1 MKHLLLTIVFF
12 LLNSNLYAQPVLK
25 PSIGIASLP
34 SDSDTICSFTPYLGD
49 FDTSGYNIGDTI
61 PDFTLYTLSGTP
73 VNIQTVLGQGKPVLL
88 ISGSLTCPVFRE
100 KLPDINNMY
109 NLYAGQL
116 EIFIIYGME
125 AHPTDP
131 SPYSGA
137 VWITNKN
144 QQEGILYPQ
153 PITYGERKALAD
165 TLHTLGS
172 ISPDI
177 LIDGACNE
185 WLMNFGPAPNN
196 AYLIDTTGIIYEKQG
211 WYHKIPD
218 DMYCEID
225 SLIGT
230 NSGMCNAAGNNGT
243 FSFAYPG
250 DTIDY
255 GTTGDVLAVH
265 ATLSNNSSTD
275 NVVIDIIR
283 WQVNVPIG
291 WTTAMCLDVCLPP
304 HVDTTQLTIIPGAT
318 QDFTFYFYTDPIQNG
333 IGHAYIGFKNT
344 NIPQNKFFRKFWGET
359 SKVTSSDKTDI
370 DHESINFYP
379 NPSEG
384 IFFLHCSNSFE
395 GSIIVLNTNGE
406 IVKDSGYTSWSE
418 GSELNLTGLPAALY
432 IIQIKKDNELINRKI
447 LLR

>member
-1 MKHLLLTIVFF
+1 MRHFLLTILVFF
-12 LLNSNLYAQPVLK
+12 LITKLFAQPVLK
-25 PSIGIASLP
+25 PSIGIGSLP

-49 FDTSGYNIGDTI
+49 FDTSGYDIGDTI
-61 PDFTLYTLSGTP
+61 PDFTLYTPAGTP

-88 ISGSLTCPVFRE
+88 ISGSLTCPVFRG
-100 KLPDINNMY
+100 KLADINSMY
-109 NLYAGQL
+109 NIYSGQL

-153 PITYGERKALAD
+153 PTTYGERKALID
-165 TLHTLGS
+165 TLLTLGS

-177 LIDGACNE
+177 LVDGTCNE
-185 WLMNFGPAPNN
+185 WLQNFGPAPNN

-225 SLIGT
+225 SLLGT

-275 NVVIDIIR
+275 NVIIDIIR
-283 WQVNVPIG
+283 WQVNVPAG
-291 WTTAMCLDVCLPP
+291 WTTAMCVDVCLPP
-304 HVDTTQLTIIPGAT
+304 TVDTTQVTITPGST
-318 QDFTFYFYTDPIQNG
+318 QDFTFYFYTDLVQDGTGN
-333 IGHAYIGFKNT
+333 AFLGFKNV
-344 NIPQNKFFRKFWGET
+344 NNPQNKFFRKFWGET
-359 SKVTSSDKTDI
+359 SKKTAIEKMDI
-370 DHESINFYP
+370 EKELINFYP
-379 NPSEG
+379 NPSTG
-384 IFFLHCSNSFE
+384 NFFLNCKNSFE
-395 GSIIVLNTNGE
+395 GSIRVMDMNGK
-406 IVKDSGYTSWSE
+406 IVKDFGFKNWTKGE
-418 GSELNLTGLPAALY
+418 ELSLSGLPSALY
-432 IIQIKKDNELINRKI
+432 LIQLNKDKELINRKI
-447 LLR
+447 LKR